1 MERNIMQEYSDKNCA
16 QCGEKFTETD
26 DIAVCPDCGT
36 PIHRKCWNGH
46 CPNEDKH
53 AAGYDWRKDNAD
65 AQKHVGTNGEK
76 ICSICKNPITDRPV
90 YCPDCGEPMHI
101 GCYMKN
107 GGCPNTDQHDGVY
120 FDHDDFARD
129 DGFGEQK
136 IFINSYDSFA
146 DKVMKNPVKDR
157 ITGEPL
163 TCHGVTQAELL
174 HFLGKNY
181 LSTPRYM
188 GIFLRMAMTGKK
200 SAFNLWAG
208 LLMPFYQFYQKMIG
222 PGLILL
228 LIDFI
233 LSLPQLAVQTSILAE
248 TALSAAPEAFV
259 DAQYAGIINVLSFV
273 SLGIQILLAFFGD
286 YLYMRWTVGK
296 ILALREKC
304 KDVSETEYYEIL
316 ERKGNPKWYFT
327 LLGLGLSLLITY
339 IFTVF
344 ILG

>member
-1 MERNIMQEYSDKNCA
+1 MQEYSDKSCA
-16 QCGEKFTETD
+16 QCGEKFTEND

-53 AAGYDWRKDNAD
+53 ATGYDWRNDNSDVKNHTHA
-65 AQKHVGTNGEK
+65 NGEK
-76 ICSICKNPITDRPV
+76 VCSICKNPITDRPV
-90 YCPDCGEPMHI
+90 YCPDCGNPMHI
-101 GCYMKN
+101 SCYMKN

-136 IFINSYDSFA
+136 IFINSYESFA

-157 ITGEPL
+157 NTGEPL

-228 LIDFI
+228 LVDFI
-233 LSLPQLAVQTSILAE
+233 LSLPQLAVQTSIMAE
-248 TALSAAPEAFV
+248 TALSAAPEAFI
-259 DAQYAGIINVLSFV
+259 DARYAGIINILSFV

-286 YLYMRWTVGK
+286 YLYMRWAVGK
-296 ILALREKC
+296 ILSLREKC
-304 KDVSETEYYEIL
+304 KDIPESQYYEIL

-327 LLGLGLSLLITY
+327 LLGIGISLLVTY
-339 IFTVF
+339 VFTIFM
-344 ILG
+344 LG